1 MVALCL
7 PAAAAAAEGVC
18 NETVKAVAVTIEEG
32 HAWRPPFGLDRVG
45 RPITVGVEIESDQRL
60 LREYYLAGYVN
71 GQETERKVLS
81 VMRRTF
87 GRKTS
92 AEALHGGVAKA
103 ILETHPEEIAL
114 YSRCRFEGEDL
125 ELARK
130 EVPLPPIQVEALARP
145 AGLVNPVDLGTIFVP
160 HDWLLLAPGRK
171 TEVEA
176 AAIAYGQSV
185 PDGRLVAWFESDE
198 QGRVSAALEVQDRK
212 RSEAKLT
219 LDAVRP
225 AGANDVLHVALLDS
239 QRKELWHK
247 KINAMYVASAP
258 NLPPFGATKLKLR
271 YDPPIS
277 VNTAGGGKLDFIDYD
292 TAWDES
298 LQDVVVTLPTGGRFV
313 FWRGSSY
320 IPFWMGENNTGMCY
334 EWAETTPP
342 PGAFVDSIEPLMD
355 KELRFGR
362 VEIIESTPARV
373 HVRWTYQSTDFTYQ
387 VFGDQAVEDFYFYPD
402 GFGTRVLSLTRKPGT
417 EYELSEFI
425 VLTPQSAYP
434 LDVLPK
440 NMVDFLYFD
449 GGKYEVRFP
458 DHALFNSVFPDPLH
472 AERSLPVVY
481 RIRLH
486 KDETQAAIYFH
497 PDKGH
502 YPRGPFG
509 PFYDRDNSLPR
520 PTGAVIGL
528 CRAERR
534 PAGPSTTGFTIA
546 RLTTAC

>member
-1 MVALCL
+1 M
-7 PAAAAAAEGVC
+7 
-18 NETVKAVAVTIEEG
+18 
-32 HAWRPPFGLDRVG
+32 
-45 RPITVGVEIESDQRL
+45 
-60 LREYYLAGYVN
+60 
-71 GQETERKVLS
+71 
-81 VMRRTF
+81 
-87 GRKTS
+87 
-92 AEALHGGVAKA
+92 
-103 ILETHPEEIAL
+103 
-114 YSRCRFEGEDL
+114 
-125 ELARK
+125 
-130 EVPLPPIQVEALARP
+130 
-145 AGLVNPVDLGTIFVP
+145 
-160 HDWLLLAPGRK
+160 
-171 TEVEA
+171 
-176 AAIAYGQSV
+176 
-185 PDGRLVAWFESDE
+185 
-198 QGRVSAALEVQDRK
+198 QDRK

-225 AGANDVLHVALLDS
+225 AGPNDVLHLALLDS
-239 QRKELWHK
+239 QEEELWHK
-247 KINAMYVASAP
+247 KINAMYVASPP
-258 NLPPFGATKLKLR
+258 NLPAFGATELKLR

-298 LQDVVVTLPTGGRFV
+298 LQDVVVTLPSGGRFV

-362 VEIIESTPARV
+362 VEIIESTAARV
-373 HVRWTYQSTDFTYQ
+373 HVRWTYQSTDFTYP
-387 VFGDQAVEDFYFYPD
+387 VWGDQAVEDFYFYPD

-417 EYELSEFI
+417 KYELSEFI

-440 NMVDFLYFD
+440 NMVDFVYFD

-458 DHALFNSVFPDPLH
+458 DHALFNSVFQIRFMPSGTYRSSIAFASTRTKPKPRSTSIPTRGTTRGVPL
-472 AERSLPVVY
+472 APS
-481 RIRLH
+481 
-486 KDETQAAIYFH
+486 TT
-497 PDKGH
+497 G
-502 YPRGPFG
+502 
-509 PFYDRDNSLPR
+509 DNSLPR

-546 RLTTAC
+546 RPTTAC